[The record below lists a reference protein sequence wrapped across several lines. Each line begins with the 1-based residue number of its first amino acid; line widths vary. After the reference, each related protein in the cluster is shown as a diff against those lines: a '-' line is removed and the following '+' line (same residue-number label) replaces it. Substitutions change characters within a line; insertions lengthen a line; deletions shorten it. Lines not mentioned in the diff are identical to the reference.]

1 MSRSKKKVSS
11 KSISTAEI
19 NSSTKANTPNEIV
32 TANAAPTRPPP
43 TVNVLAHRIRYLNC
57 IPQSI
62 LCMKCIPS
70 SSLAYSSRIIVICR
84 TGGSVEILNAFEK
97 FRVLSTIPGM
107 PSRDVTCISFLR
119 TNNHDNTTYHR
130 SSLPILTNYAVVG
143 GSSTDGTIFL
153 LNFCTQTH
161 THVTHLGGGAVFSM
175 ESIAQHQLIAVG
187 CEDGIIRILSL
198 GDTYYNNTNNMTQS
212 QSLELLSTLV
222 TNAPVLSIAWW
233 SSSTQKKV
241 NEDLDDNDYSKEE
254 GDVTTHG
261 FLYGGCADG
270 TIRKFNCAIHE
281 AHKNNSST
289 TSTSTLLLAVPSRSP
304 QFTASST
311 ATLRITAETF
321 GSTSTPTKIWT
332 CVCTSSGE
340 SASHH
345 QLVTGNSLGQIQFW
359 DGHTGTLLQTLD
371 QNDNQASVLTLV
383 TNRDQTKLFASG
395 VDPRVACI
403 SRVRTTTTTT
413 KMNKNNVTTPWI
425 ATEAYRPHTH
435 QVNSLLILPS
445 ASPSSSSSSSA
456 SNNSAEILVSG
467 GMDTKLCTYLVSPST
482 TSITP
487 SRRYYHHRPRHI
499 HLWPS
504 SSEGNHPIHLA
515 TTPPNNAADSSSR
528 KDGQAIIGVLRH
540 NAVDLYRLSDI
551 TQQDQDSLLIGSN
564 HQDSNYYSRKVSP
577 NLLLNFQ
584 VQSRYN
590 LSCMALSSTYL
601 AINDASGTQVFHLSY
616 QDVDSNSST
625 MSIAPQQVTLLNK
638 IGVDNDSTIN
648 HNKKMCSCMK
658 FYGKYLFCALSEG
671 PILVY
676 SASSMVDNL
685 PTLSLIHTFTE
696 HLPRME
702 EDNDEGNVAPDMTLP
717 ITRLDVSKNG
727 QYLVA
732 GRNISGISAVHVF
745 TLFQQA
751 TEGMDAVDA
760 TFSHWWNIPL
770 MADIPSHT
778 TVKFAGDVE
787 LIIACVDN
795 TFYIVDVETRSLSQ
809 WSLDMGIPL
818 ELPEELVGFRKDYP
832 TSIAINPIS
841 SNTTSAEKPKSQF
854 LLVSSTGS
862 SMS

>member
-1 MSRSKKKVSS
+1 
-11 KSISTAEI
+11 
-19 NSSTKANTPNEIV
+19 
-32 TANAAPTRPPP
+32 
-43 TVNVLAHRIRYLNC
+43 
-57 IPQSI
+57 
-62 LCMKCIPS
+62 
-70 SSLAYSSRIIVICR
+70 
-84 TGGSVEILNAFEK
+84 
-97 FRVLSTIPGM
+97 
-107 PSRDVTCISFLR
+107 
-119 TNNHDNTTYHR
+119 
-130 SSLPILTNYAVVG
+130 
-143 GSSTDGTIFL
+143 
-153 LNFCTQTH
+153 
-161 THVTHLGGGAVFSM
+161 
-175 ESIAQHQLIAVG
+175 
-187 CEDGIIRILSL
+187 
-198 GDTYYNNTNNMTQS
+198 
-212 QSLELLSTLV
+212 
-222 TNAPVLSIAWW
+222 
-233 SSSTQKKV
+233 
-241 NEDLDDNDYSKEE
+241 
-254 GDVTTHG
+254 
-261 FLYGGCADG
+261 
-270 TIRKFNCAIHE
+270 
-281 AHKNNSST
+281 
-289 TSTSTLLLAVPSRSP
+289 
-304 QFTASST
+304 
-311 ATLRITAETF
+311 
-321 GSTSTPTKIWT
+321 
-332 CVCTSSGE
+332 
-340 SASHH
+340 
-345 QLVTGNSLGQIQFW
+345 LGQIQFW

-383 TNRDQTKLFASG
+383 INGDQTKLFASG

-403 SRVRTTTTTT
+403 SRVRTTTT
-413 KMNKNNVTTPWI
+413 MNKNNITPWI

-445 ASPSSSSSSSA
+445 ASSSSSSA

-482 TSITP
+482 TSITQ

-515 TTPPNNAADSSSR
+515 TTTPDNAADSSSR
-528 KDGQAIIGVLRH
+528 KDGRSIIGVLRQ

-564 HQDSNYYSRKVSP
+564 LQNSNDYSRKVSP

-616 QDVDSNSST
+616 QDDDSNNST
-625 MSIAPQQVTLLNK
+625 MSKAPQQVTLLNK

-676 SASSMVDNL
+676 SAASMVDNI

-696 HLPRME
+696 HLPRMA
-702 EDNDEGNVAPDMTLP
+702 EDNDGGNVAPDLTLP
-717 ITRLDVSKNG
+717 ITRMDVSKNG

-732 GRNISGISAVHVF
+732 GRNIHGIGAVHVF
-745 TLFQQA
+745 TLVQQA
-751 TEGMDAVDA
+751 TEGIEAVDA

-795 TFYIVDVETRSLSQ
+795 TFYIVHVETRSISQ

-832 TSIAINPIS
+832 TTIAINPIS
-841 SNTTSAEKPKSQF
+841 SNTTSAEKPTSQF